1 VRSEKRLSN
10 EQEAKLWEEVKMEF
24 PADPALQEVHFA
36 RLYIDELTKDMS
48 SEKRRKFIK
57 ALAREVKVTKKA

>member
-1 VRSEKRLSN
+1 MRSEKRLSD
-10 EQEAKLWEEVKMEF
+10 EQEAKLWEEVKREF

-36 RLYIDELTKDMS
+36 RLYIDELTKDFS

-57 ALAREVKVTKKA
+57 ALAREVKVT